1 MDAKKGPFAV
11 KPVSQQNNKNNVAV
25 EVSDQEDP
33 VEEMVDEEAVVAQD
47 AEDEPF
53 SVSATALTIADAQI
67 PGAIG
72 RYDDQE
78 NDD

>member
-1 MDAKKGPFAV
+1 MAA
-11 KPVSQQNNKNNVAV
+11 
-25 EVSDQEDP
+25 EVSDQDDP
-33 VEEMVDEEAVVAQD
+33 VEEMVDEEEEVVAQE
-47 AEDEPF
+47 AEENEPF

>member
-1 MDAKKGPFAV
+1 MAA
-11 KPVSQQNNKNNVAV
+11 
-25 EVSDQEDP
+25 EVSDQDDP
-33 VEEMVDEEAVVAQD
+33 VEEMVDEEEEVVAQE

>member
-1 MDAKKGPFAV
+1 MTAV
-11 KPVSQQNNKNNVAV
+11 DQNNNKNKVSA
-25 EVSDQEDP
+25 EVSDQDDP
-33 VEEMVDEEAVVAQD
+33 VEEIVDEEEVVAQE

-53 SVSATALTIADAQI
+53 GVSATALTIADAQI

-78 NDD
+78 NDDQLRDGE